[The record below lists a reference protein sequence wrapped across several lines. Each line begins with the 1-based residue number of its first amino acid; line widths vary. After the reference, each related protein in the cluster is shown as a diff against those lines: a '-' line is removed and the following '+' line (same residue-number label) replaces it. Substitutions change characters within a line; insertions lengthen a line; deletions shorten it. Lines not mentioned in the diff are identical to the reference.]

1 MINLTV
7 IAETEERYNERKP
20 ERDATVRKIETKP
33 MLEVDTPER
42 VEKRMARLGFSEE
55 DAKALS
61 LGEVST
67 EEAPVPSGVTD
78 LGAAAFE
85 RVLGR
90 SDLLGVSY
98 LERGLTVARAVAR
111 IRIRDDRGRIRGFGT
126 GFLVS
131 PRLLLTNNHVLGNAQ
146 VASFSQAEFN
156 FQDDTRG
163 RPLTTTIFDLDPQSF
178 FLTDRALDY
187 TLVAVRDNADANARR
202 VTSFG
207 WCQLIEAEGKILLG
221 EYASIIQHPNGEA
234 KQLAMRENQVID
246 LLEDF
251 MHYKT
256 DTSPGSS
263 GSAVFN
269 DQWEVVALHHSGVPE
284 RDSQGRIL
292 TTDKKIWTQAMGE
305 GKIAW
310 RANEGA
316 RISRV
321 IKHIKN
327 QNLTSAQRLLRS
339 EIFEATPP
347 VFNVFRNESLDET
360 PTRPPRREPP
370 AALGGFGAV
379 AGPDGS
385 VSWTI
390 PVTLSVRVGAL
401 GGVTASA
408 DTGASGV
415 SGATGVMGTSAATV
429 TPVSAPPDDSVEQA
443 ELRAALAELEAA
455 KGKTYFDEKKDKADR
470 DAYYKEL
477 PTTLTPAKLYDNLGA
492 LLRKTHKNKPK
503 YKPAQ
508 TVYPWVD
515 LQPNLK
521 LKSVYSGVEFDP
533 QELINED
540 FRIDQERAARFRE
553 AVTTEAVVGAERMAE
568 ELDLLEAQ
576 LPYNCE
582 HVVPQSWFGKR
593 EPMRGDIHHLFACES
608 GCNSFR
614 GNIPYFDF
622 TDFEEAVRE
631 ACGKRETNKFEPSAG
646 KGAVAR
652 ATLYFLLRY
661 PGEINAVDSEY
672 LPDRLKVL
680 LKWHTAN
687 PVSQYEKHR
696 NQAIFAAQG
705 NRNPLIDFPQWAK
718 KIDFTRG
725 LGG

>member
-1 MINLTV
+1 MIDLTV
-7 IAETEERYNERKP
+7 ISQTEERYAERKAA
-20 ERDATVRKIETKP
+20 RDATARKIETKP
-33 MLEVDTPER
+33 LLEVDTPER
-42 VEKRMARLGFSEE
+42 VEKRMARLGFSQES
-55 DAKALS
+55 AKAIS
-61 LGEVST
+61 LGEV
-67 EEAPVPSGVTD
+67 APGAAREPLGVTD
-78 LGAAAFE
+78 IGAAAFE
-85 RVLGR
+85 RVMGR

-111 IRIRDDRGRIRGFGT
+111 IRMRDDRGRIRGFGT

-146 VASFSQAEFN
+146 TASFSQAEFN

-187 TLVAVRDNADANARR
+187 SLVAVRDNGGANARS

-246 LLEDF
+246 MLEDF

-284 RDSQGRIL
+284 RDAQQRIL
-292 TTDKKIWTQAMGE
+292 NTDGKVWTEAQGE
-305 GKIAW
+305 NKIAW

-321 IKHIKN
+321 IKHVKN
-327 QNLTSAQRLLRS
+327 QNLTSAQRLLRN

-347 VFNVFRNESLDET
+347 VFSVFPNESSDGA
-360 PTRPPRREPP
+360 PPRSPRREPT
-370 AALGGFGAV
+370 ATADGGFGAV

-390 PVTLSVRVGAL
+390 PVTLSVRVGSL
-401 GGVTASA
+401 GGL
-408 DTGASGV
+408 V
-415 SGATGVMGTSAATV
+415 SGAVDGATDAAGGANSSVTV
-429 TPVSAPPDDSVEQA
+429 TPRTAPPDDSVEQA

-455 KGKTYFDEKKDKADR
+455 KAKPYFDEKKDKADR
-470 DAYYKEL
+470 DAYYKGL
-477 PTTLTPAKLYDNLGA
+477 PGTLTPAKLYDALGN
-492 LLRKTHKNKPK
+492 LLRTTHKNKPK
-503 YKPAQ
+503 YKPA
-508 TVYPWVD
+508 TNVYPWVD

-521 LKSVYSGVEFDP
+521 LKSVYSGVEFEP

-540 FRIDQERAARFRE
+540 FRIDQERAAHFRE
-553 AVTTEAVVGAERMAE
+553 LMTTESAVVGAERMAE

-622 TDFEEAVRE
+622 DDFEEAIRE
-631 ACGKRETNKFEPSAG
+631 ACGKRETNRFEPSAG

-661 PGEINAVDSEY
+661 PGEINAVDGEY
-672 LPDRLKVL
+672 LPERLTTL
-680 LKWHTAN
+680 LKWHTTN

-705 NRNPLIDFPQWAK
+705 NRNPLIDFPQWGK
-718 KIDFTRG
+718 KIDFKRG
-725 LGG
+725 LGV

>member
-1 MINLTV
+1 MIDLTV
-7 IAETEERYNERKP
+7 ISETEQRYAERKA

-33 MLEVDTPER
+33 LLEVDTPER
-42 VEKRMARLGFSEE
+42 VEKRMTRLGFSQET
-55 DAKALS
+55 AKAIS
-61 LGEVST
+61 LGEA
-67 EEAPVPSGVTD
+67 APASVPEPAGVTD

-111 IRIRDDRGRIRGFGT
+111 IRIRDDRGRVRGFGT

-146 VASFSQAEFN
+146 VAQFSQAEFN
-156 FQDDTRG
+156 FQDDARG
-163 RPLTTTIFDLDPQSF
+163 RPLATTIFDLDPQSF

-187 TLVAVRDNADANARR
+187 SLVAVRDNTGAGARG
-202 VTSFG
+202 VKSFG
-207 WCQLIEAEGKILLG
+207 FCQLIEAEGKILLG

-256 DTSPGSS
+256 DTAPGSS

-284 RDSQGRIL
+284 RDAQGRIL
-292 TTDKKIWTQAMGE
+292 NTDGNVWTEAQGE

-321 IKHIKN
+321 IKHVKN
-327 QNLTSAQRLLRS
+327 QHLTSAQRLLRN

-347 VFNVFRNESLDET
+347 ALNPFPNESSEET
-360 PTRPPRREPP
+360 PRRTTRRETG
-370 AALGGFGAV
+370 ATAGGLSAF

-390 PVTLSVRVGAL
+390 PVTLSVRVGGP
-401 GGVTASA
+401 GGVVASA
-408 DTGASGV
+408 DAGAPDVTGATTTV
-415 SGATGVMGTSAATV
+415 TPATV
-429 TPVSAPPDDSVEQA
+429 TPVVPPDDSVEQA
-443 ELRAALAELEAA
+443 ELRAALSELEAA
-455 KGKTYFDEKKDKADR
+455 KSKPYFDEKKDKTDR
-470 DAYYKEL
+470 DAYYKGL
-477 PTTLTPAKLYDNLGA
+477 PGTLSPAKLYDALGD

-503 YKPAQ
+503 YKPA
-508 TVYPWVD
+508 TNVYPWVD

-521 LKSVYSGVEFDP
+521 IRSVYSAIEFDP

-540 FRIDQERAARFRE
+540 FRIDQERAEHFRE
-553 AVTTEAVVGAERMAE
+553 LVSTEAAVGAERLAE

-622 TDFEEAVRE
+622 EDFEEAIRE
-631 ACGKRETNKFEPSAG
+631 SCGKRETNKFEPSAG

-652 ATLYFLLRY
+652 ATFYFLLRY

-672 LPDRLKVL
+672 LPDRLKTL
-680 LKWHTAN
+680 LKWHTSN
-687 PVSQYEKHR
+687 PVTQYEKHR

>member
-7 IAETEERYNERKP
+7 ISETEERYDERKAT
-20 ERDATVRKIETKP
+20 RDATMRKIETKP
-33 MLEVDTPER
+33 LLEVDTPER
-42 VEKRMARLGFSEE
+42 VEKRMARLGFSQET
-55 DAKALS
+55 AKALS
-61 LGEVST
+61 LGEVSV
-67 EEAPVPSGVTD
+67 EEAPVPPGVTD
-78 LGAAAFE
+78 IGAAAFE

-163 RPLTTTIFDLDPQSF
+163 RPLTTSIFDLDPQSF

-187 TLVAVRDNADANARR
+187 SLVAVRDNAGANTRP

-269 DQWEVVALHHSGVPE
+269 DQWEVVALHHSGVPK
-284 RDSQGRIL
+284 RDAQKRIL
-292 TTDKKIWTQAMGE
+292 NTDGGVWTDAQGE

-310 RANEGA
+310 HANEGA

-321 IKHIKN
+321 IKHVKN
-327 QNLTSAQRLLRS
+327 QNLTSAQRLLRN

-347 VFNVFRNESLDET
+347 VFKVFSNESSDET
-360 PTRPPRREPP
+360 PPRPPRRDPL
-370 AALGGFGAV
+370 ATAGGVGAV
-379 AGPDGS
+379 ASPDGS

-390 PVTLSVRVGAL
+390 PVTLSVRIGSL
-401 GGVTASA
+401 GGVLALADAAGTDSA
-408 DTGASGV
+408 GDTLV
-415 SGATGVMGTSAATV
+415 SGAKV
-429 TPVSAPPDDSVEQA
+429 TPVSAPPDDSVEQS
-443 ELRAALAELEAA
+443 ELRTALAELEAA
-455 KGKTYFDEKKDKADR
+455 KTKTYFDEKKDKADR
-470 DAYYKEL
+470 DAYYKGL
-477 PTTLTPAKLYDNLGA
+477 PGTLSAAKLYDALGA
-492 LLRKTHKNKPK
+492 LLRQTHKNKPK
-503 YKPAQ
+503 YKPA
-508 TVYPWVD
+508 TNVYPWVD

-521 LKSVYSGVEFDP
+521 LKSVYSGIEFEP

-540 FRIDQERAARFRE
+540 FRIDQERAQLFRE

-582 HVVPQSWFGKR
+582 HVVPQSWFAKR

-661 PGEINAVDSEY
+661 PGEINAVDGEY
-672 LPDRLKVL
+672 LPERLKTL

-687 PVSQYEKHR
+687 PVTQYERHR

-725 LGG
+725 LGV